1 MTKSYSLSQI
11 INKALF
17 DKEKGYYRNKNP
29 LGKNGDFITSPEI
42 SQIFGEVIL
51 NYLLYI
57 FSEKKPKLSLVEIG
71 AGRGFLFSDIL
82 KSLNNLVK
90 KNHTLAL
97 DFISK
102 ASFHIVEINP
112 VLIDIAHKNLQDLSS
127 IFKIKWHENFDDFLL
142 AKQGEIYQFS
152 NEFFDCFPI
161 DQFVKTKQGWCER
174 VMSFEDYDKFSN
186 PQIFTANFTSQIDQF
201 VKNQLPINSQ
211 SKAKINAVF
220 EYSKEARSFMN
231 QLSQSLHQHGGIS
244 INCDYGYYDY
254 DFANTLQGM
263 KNHQK
268 IDFIDSLSGCDITS
282 HVDFAALKAIAD
294 NFGLECQTL
303 SQGEFLRSFGIEE
316 RAAILKS
323 KNPDLA
329 DEIDCAL
336 QRLIGTSKNQMGEL
350 FKCQILKNC
359 L

>member
-17 DKEKGYYRNKNP
+17 DKENGYYRNKNP

-42 SQIFGEVIL
+42 SQIFGEVFL

-57 FSEKKPKLSLVEIG
+57 FSDKKPKLSLVEIG

-90 KNHTLAL
+90 KNHLLAL
-97 DFISK
+97 DFIGK

-112 VLIDIAHKNLQDLSS
+112 VLIDIGRKNLQDLSS
-127 IFKIKWHENFDDFLL
+127 IFKINWHENFDDFLL

-201 VKNQLPINSQ
+201 VKSQLPINSQ
-211 SKAKINAVF
+211 SQAKINAVF

-231 QLSQSLHQHGGIS
+231 QLSQSLHKHGGIS

-254 DFANTLQGM
+254 DFANTLQAVS
-263 KNHQK
+263 NHQK

-282 HVDFAALKAIAD
+282 HVDFFALDNIAK
-294 NFGLECQTL
+294 NFNLHTSLISQRQFLLEL
-303 SQGEFLRSFGIEE
+303 GAFERSQQLIT
-316 RAAILKS
+316 
-323 KNPDLA
+323 KNPSMSQ
-329 DEIDCAL
+329 EIASSL
-336 QRLIGTSKNQMGEL
+336 ERLTSPLEMGEL
-350 FKCQILKNC
+350 FKFHIIWR
-359 L
+359 